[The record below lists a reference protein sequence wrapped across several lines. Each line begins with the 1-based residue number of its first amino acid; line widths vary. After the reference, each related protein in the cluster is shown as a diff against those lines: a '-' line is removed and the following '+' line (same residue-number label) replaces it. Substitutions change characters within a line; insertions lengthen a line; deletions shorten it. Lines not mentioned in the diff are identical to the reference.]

1 MEKKGHTLV
10 VANNGL
16 EALAALE
23 RERFDVVLMDVQM
36 PEMGGFEAAGRIRER
51 EKSTGEHIPIIAMTA
66 HALKGDRER
75 CLEAGMDA
83 YVSKPIQSRLLF
95 EAMENVVPSP
105 VLAASFEEKL
115 PLDTTAVDTK
125 AFDREAALAMIDGDT
140 ELFGEL
146 VELFMTES
154 VELLDQVRKAI
165 AQRDAKGLE
174 RAAHSMKGS
183 AAAFCGESAR
193 VVAQTLEGL
202 GERSEFDQAEA
213 VADELETEVRRLTNA
228 LAEYRKESVSCES

>member
-1 MEKKGHTLV
+1 
-10 VANNGL
+10 
-16 EALAALE
+16 
-23 RERFDVVLMDVQM
+23 
-36 PEMGGFEAAGRIRER
+36 
-51 EKSTGEHIPIIAMTA
+51 
-66 HALKGDRER
+66 
-75 CLEAGMDA
+75 MDA

-95 EAMENVVPSP
+95 EAIENVVPSP

-115 PLDTTAVDTK
+115 PLDAAAVDTK
-125 AFDREAALAMIDGDT
+125 AYDREAALAMIDGDT

-165 AQRDAKGLE
+165 AQRDTKGLE

-183 AAAFCGESAR
+183 AAAFCGKSAR
-193 VVAQTLEGL
+193 VVAQTLEDMGKR
-202 GERSEFDQAEA
+202 GDFDQAEA
-213 VADELETEVRRLTNA
+213 VADELETEVGRLTHA